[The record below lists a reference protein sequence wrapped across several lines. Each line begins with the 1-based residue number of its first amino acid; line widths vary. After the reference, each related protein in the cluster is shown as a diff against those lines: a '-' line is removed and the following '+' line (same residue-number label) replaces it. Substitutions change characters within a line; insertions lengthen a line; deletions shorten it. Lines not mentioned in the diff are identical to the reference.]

1 MAEIWDGLFWR
12 FMNDHRTFFL
22 QNPRLGMLVNTFDKM
37 DEEKKKIL
45 LNNAQSFLDKLDSEL
60 LQDEMKR
67 T

>member
-1 MAEIWDGLFWR
+1 
-12 FMNDHRTFFL
+12 MNDHRTFFL